1 LLVRRKV
8 LAFGAGY
15 IILLIQMAS
24 VNNIIQIQ
32 AAPREAVRA
41 LNETHLQ
48 NLWHE
53 RFIGGRVIYSDT
65 GHSVKIISPGRWN
78 RGAGP
83 DFINSRFI
91 YDGKE
96 VTGDVEIHKT
106 PEEWYQHL
114 HHTDPA
120 YDNVRLHFSL
130 SAVKPERIRNSAGR
144 LVPQIFL
151 DTMFSDEMLKII
163 SDYRS
168 GENCFSPYWQNLE
181 CRNDFKKADPM
192 KLADYFFVKGKERI
206 AGKMER
212 LGRRIGQAG
221 YEQVI
226 YEGLFESAGY
236 TVNKHQFLLLAA
248 SVNMKTLRD
257 ILQWTSP
264 EERKLT
270 AEALFLGAAR
280 LLPDQSAADGDLDL
294 EGSIW
299 ARDLHAR
306 WRKLRP
312 VIGDSLLEPDFIRT
326 SGQRPAASPARSLAA
341 IAGFLS
347 VNFDR
352 NLFGLFFQPFQ
363 DIEDD
368 FSIPTDSTGKIL
380 NCSSPGF
387 WSHRTNFR
395 GRTERGWAAFGKDRV
410 NRFIGN
416 ILLPVFLHYAHTK
429 RDRHLERK
437 LMQTAGILPA
447 AHNRYTHFIF
457 SQLPVRIS
465 GRMKLSFV
473 LEQGIIAHYMENCS
487 SNICLDCPLKHKT

>member
-1 LLVRRKV
+1 M
-8 LAFGAGY
+8 GN
-15 IILLIQMAS
+15 
-24 VNNIIQIQ
+24 VNNIINYPIP
-32 AAPREAVRA
+32 PREAVRA
-41 LNETHLQ
+41 LGEMHLQ

-53 RFIGGRVIYSDT
+53 RFLGGRTVQSDT

-83 DFINSRFI
+83 DFLNSRII
-91 YDGKE
+91 YDGRE
-96 VTGDVEIHKT
+96 ITGDVEIHKT
-106 PEEWYQHL
+106 PEEWYQHR

-168 GENCFSPYWQNLE
+168 DGNCFSPYWQNLE
-181 CRNDFKKADPM
+181 CRNDFKKTDPQ
-192 KLADYFFVKGKERI
+192 KLEDYFLAKGKERI

-212 LGRRIGQAG
+212 LGRRIGEAG

-248 SVNMKTLRD
+248 SMNMKILRE
-257 ILQWTSP
+257 ILQWTDP
-264 EERKLT
+264 GERRLT
-270 AEALFLGAAR
+270 VEALLLGAAR
-280 LLPDQSAADGDLDL
+280 LLPGQSVAGDLDL

-299 ARDLHAR
+299 ARELLVK
-306 WRKLRP
+306 WRKLRLTA
-312 VIGDSLLEPDFIRT
+312 GALALEPDFIRT
-326 SGQRPAASPARSLAA
+326 SGQRPAASPVRSLAA

-352 NLFGLFFQPFQ
+352 NIFELFFKPFQ
-363 DIEDD
+363 DIADD
-368 FSIPTDSTGKIL
+368 FSLLTDGIWKIL
-380 NCSSPGF
+380 NCSSTGF
-387 WSHRTNFR
+387 WSHRSNFCDR
-395 GRTERGWAAFGKDRV
+395 NEKDWASFGKDRV

-416 ILLPVFLHYAHTK
+416 ILLPVFLHYAGTR
-429 RDRHLERK
+429 RDRQFEKK
-437 LMQTAGILPA
+437 LMQIIAVLPA

-457 SQLPVRIS
+457 AQLPGRIS
-465 GRMKLSFV
+465 RRLKLSFII
-473 LEQGIIAHYMENCS
+473 EQGIIAHYMENCS
-487 SNICLDCPLKHKT
+487 SDACFDCPLKYKI